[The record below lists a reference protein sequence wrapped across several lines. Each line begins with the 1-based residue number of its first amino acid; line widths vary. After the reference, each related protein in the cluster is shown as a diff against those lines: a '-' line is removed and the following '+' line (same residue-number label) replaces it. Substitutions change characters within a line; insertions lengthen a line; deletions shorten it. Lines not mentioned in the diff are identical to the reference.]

1 MEEREREGERG
12 GEGEGKRGWEGESRG
27 CYMICDLFRQDQ
39 RLSKEEILQHQDVF
53 VSSQATDFGDYLVRH
68 DEF

>member
-1 MEEREREGERG
+1 M
-12 GEGEGKRGWEGESRG
+12 
-27 CYMICDLFRQDQ
+27 CVCVLQDQ

-53 VSSQATDFGDYLVRH
+53 VGSQATDFGDYLVKH